1 MSGRQT
7 HTIYLGDGKRM
18 AVAVA
23 DQCKG
28 SNPSLTIDAEGRGVV
43 ALVPQT
49 IAPLRVELKL
59 LKEGDSIA
67 DVKPTLA
74 WEMTADSV
82 NNEPPYWADGVRIHG
97 TIPMAADW
105 HESRIKAQLDG
116 GLPLLTQNPIPREIP
131 ASKSDVLPDDKISVV
146 TTSLVP
152 GERIWAEH
160 EYLLTDGVGTAHYY
174 WKTLAMTGGE
184 VTAKTA
190 HPTISGLFTYTVDAG
205 GAVISGILPSDYYPY
220 EVGDWVYLLT
230 LSGDATSQAR
240 DVLQP
245 PDELQEAV
253 RLAPYQINSRGA
265 FPSIKSYLHSE
276 FTRWANLRI
285 LTGTV
290 TAIANNRASVLLDE
304 TGQTLTDIEVRYYC
318 NKQTF
323 DHQHTAIHPGDSVL
337 VAYDGYRSDPGQFNC
352 YIIGHTGTVERCA
365 TGGIIARLYRANG
378 AESGADLE
386 SWLFSG
392 TSIVQDATAAGNCW
406 WTDGTE
412 YISWDVH
419 EAGKYAERGVTATT
433 VYKDG
438 SAVAYFAD
446 GIAAAALRS
455 YGETTEIV
463 IVARNCTVWKRPS
476 FPVRSV
482 LDG

>member
-337 VAYDGYRSDPGQFNC
+337 VAYDGYRSDPGQLNC
-352 YIIGHTGTVERCA
+352 YIIGHTETVRRCA
-365 TGGIIARLYRANG
+365 SGGLIARLYRANG

-386 SWLFSG
+386 SWLFPAPVSCRTPPPPVTVG
-392 TSIVQDATAAGNCW
+392 GQTERNISRGMCTKRGNTPSEASPPPRSIKTDQPSPTLPTASRRQRC
-406 WTDGTE
+406 
-412 YISWDVH
+412 
-419 EAGKYAERGVTATT
+419 
-433 VYKDG
+433 
-438 SAVAYFAD
+438 
-446 GIAAAALRS
+446 AAMA
-455 YGETTEIV
+455 
-463 IVARNCTVWKRPS
+463 KQPK
-476 FPVRSV
+476 
-482 LDG
+482 